1 MSRTGGPPVPDTTT
15 VPSASVK
22 TAAGVSSPET
32 AWLRRTCHFT
42 APLVF
47 KATIHQSKYPPRRRL
62 AGDNQAAVRSLG
74 NTRPGGASARRIGIR
89 APPAGTARPIV
100 GDHGR
105 ENR

>member
-47 KATIHQSKYPPRRRL
+47 KATIHQSKYPPDDVWPATTRL
-62 AGDNQAAVRSLG
+62 PSGARAIRGPEALPLGGLASVRHQ
-74 NTRPGGASARRIGIR
+74 R
-89 APPAGTARPIV
+89 APLARS
-100 GDHGR
+100 
-105 ENR
+105 